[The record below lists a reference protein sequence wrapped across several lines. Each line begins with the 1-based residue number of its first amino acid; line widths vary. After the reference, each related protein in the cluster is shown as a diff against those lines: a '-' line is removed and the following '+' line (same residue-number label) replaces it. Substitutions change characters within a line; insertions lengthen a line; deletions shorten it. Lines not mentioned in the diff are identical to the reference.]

1 MQVKPVKLKD
11 LARTLREDMAKL
23 QRNVDLAVGQTAA
36 DGRVV
41 VESNAPEAFG
51 DLKAGVVSEVTP
63 TGYRIISTAPHSS
76 AVEVGSRPHT
86 PPFAPIYAW
95 VKLRGFQ
102 GIQSTVARNLR
113 GAKIGRIKRHRGATF
128 VASRI
133 REQGIDHIDGDTGKR
148 IKNAETPAQAAR
160 KVAWM
165 IIGKIKREGTKPTW
179 FVRRSLRVVKVILHS
194 RVRGALDLRL

>member
-11 LARTLREDMAKL
+11 FARVLREDMAKL
-23 QRNVDLAVGQTAA
+23 RRNVDLAVGQTAA
-36 DGRVV
+36 EGRVV
-41 VESNAPEAFG
+41 VEANAPEAFG
-51 DLKAGVVSEVTP
+51 DLKEGVASEVTS
-63 TGYRIISTAPHSS
+63 TGYRIISTAPHSA

-113 GAKIGRIKRHRGATF
+113 GAKIGRIKRHRAATF

-148 IKNAETPAQAAR
+148 TRNAETPADAAK

-165 IIGKIKREGTKPTW
+165 IIGKIRREGTKPTW
-179 FVRRSLRVVKVILHS
+179 FVRRSLHTVKVILNS
-194 RVRGALDLRL
+194 RIRAALERPL